1 MLFRLKNVFWCV
13 TILAMERKILE
24 QKIAAWNAQKSRKPL
39 LLMGARQVGKTWLME
54 HYAQSAYPQDTVAVN
69 LMEDEPLR
77 VSIEQSTLEPQTL
90 LALIQARCGR
100 RIVPGRTLLIL
111 DEIQESPRALTAL
124 KFFNEKMP
132 ELAVMAA
139 GSLLGLSLRRKRG
152 VREKETRGSFPVGK
166 VSFMDVYPL
175 TFAEFLTARGEDLK
189 CEALEND
196 QREVVGLLQDEYI
209 RQLRDYLFVGGM
221 PEAVKLFV
229 QEGDY
234 HAVRRV
240 HEEILRAYDKD
251 FVKHA
256 DETLLGR
263 LRMLWKNIPAQLAK
277 ENKKFVYKVLKDG
290 ARGRD
295 YEEALEWL
303 DEAGMIHQVFRAD
316 PPRLPL
322 KAYEDFAA
330 FKLYQHDVGLLGAMS
345 ALPPSV
351 ILEGNEL
358 FTNFKGALTEQFVL
372 QELVALGAKPFYWSA
387 QRGDAEVDFLLQ
399 GDADVYPLEVKAACN
414 LKAKSLATYREFFKP
429 PICYRTSLAKRSDG
443 KLVRDVPL
451 FDLPRILREICDEM
465 GDTLRKQV

>member
-1 MLFRLKNVFWCV
+1 MRG
-13 TILAMERKILE
+13 MERKELE
-24 QKIAAWNAQKSRKPL
+24 SAIASWDARKVRKPL
-39 LLMGARQVGKTWLME
+39 VLMGARQVGKTWLME
-54 HYAQSAYPQDTVAVN
+54 HYAQKAYPNDAVIVN

-77 VSIEQSTLEPQTL
+77 SSIEQASLDPQTL

-124 KFFNEKMP
+124 KFFNEKLP
-132 ELAVMAA
+132 TLAVLAA

-152 VREKETRGSFPVGK
+152 SKKRETRGSFPVGK
-166 VSFMDVYPL
+166 VSFLDVHPL
-175 TFAEFLTARGEDLK
+175 TFAEFLTARGEDMK
-189 CEALEND
+189 REALETEQKD
-196 QREVVGLLQDEYI
+196 VVGLLHEEYV
-209 RQLRDYLFVGGM
+209 RLLRDYLFVGGM
-221 PEAVKLFV
+221 PEAVKTFV
-229 QEGDY
+229 EEGDY

-240 HEEILRAYDKD
+240 HKEILLAYDKD

-263 LRMLWKNIPAQLAK
+263 LRLLWKNIPAQLAK
-277 ENKKFVYKVLKDG
+277 ENKKFIYKVLKDG

-303 DEAGMIHQVFRAD
+303 DEAGMVHQVFRAD

-322 KAYEDFAA
+322 KSYEDFAA

-345 ALPPSV
+345 ALPPSA

-372 QELVALGAKPFYWSA
+372 QELVALGLEPSYWSA
-387 QRGDAEVDFLLQ
+387 ERGDAEVDFVLQ
-399 GDADVYPLEVKAACN
+399 GERGIYPLEVKAACN
-414 LKAKSLATYREFFKP
+414 LKAKSLATYRGFFNP
-429 PICYRTSLAKRSDG
+429 AICYRTSLAKRADG

-451 FDLPRILREICDEM
+451 FDLPRIVRELM
-465 GDTLRKQV
+465 A